1 METVPMNILR
11 YLASEDVSRTDYE
24 NLPRTNADILQEE
37 ADLDLGLNMLDLE
50 ELRELENQA
59 ELEINISEISSNSA
73 ERFFD
78 ATTLTGTA
86 QAAVLAQADLLA
98 MQVAN
103 HTNRPVHEIVP
114 HVLASDRPEIVGESG
129 TFIYNH
135 SPYQQIKTNPGTLK
149 LAGESLKDIGKEYA
163 KRGFDKIVE
172 LYERFSQLI
181 YKYFGKT
188 KKLLGHLKKMKE
200 QSGRLEGIK
209 PRNSILNVSGKEANT
224 MTYVNISNGTPVYI
238 KSGREIKNFLEVLSE
253 IKTASLE
260 TAVYNLKTNLEK
272 TEEAYETLRSSDKTA
287 IVEVLNKTRE
297 RMFETFESSLVHS
310 SNTSAEYTAKLTQS
324 KQNAQ
329 LPILPL
335 PGFRV
340 LVISVPSG
348 FTPVGNA
355 YVLMHNGNPVNHA
368 RETNLD
374 NDGIVATLNNTDNFK
389 IYTTPADPTSRT
401 TIKSSFE
408 FKVIK
413 PADLE
418 EILSKL
424 IDLTEDI
431 YNARIS
437 KVYLDGTRAVR
448 RFTKFTEKKEE
459 EINRGQTAEHD
470 VIEKR
475 YKALTKF
482 ILKNGLTC
490 YKMNMEILR
499 NLELGIE
506 VIANICSRS
515 LAEYR

>member
-1 METVPMNILR
+1 
-11 YLASEDVSRTDYE
+11 
-24 NLPRTNADILQEE
+24 
-37 ADLDLGLNMLDLE
+37 
-50 ELRELENQA
+50 
-59 ELEINISEISSNSA
+59 
-73 ERFFD
+73 
-78 ATTLTGTA
+78 
-86 QAAVLAQADLLA
+86 
-98 MQVAN
+98 
-103 HTNRPVHEIVP
+103 
-114 HVLASDRPEIVGESG
+114 
-129 TFIYNH
+129 
-135 SPYQQIKTNPGTLK
+135 
-149 LAGESLKDIGKEYA
+149 
-163 KRGFDKIVE
+163 
-172 LYERFSQLI
+172 
-181 YKYFGKT
+181 
-188 KKLLGHLKKMKE
+188 
-200 QSGRLEGIK
+200 
-209 PRNSILNVSGKEANT
+209 
-224 MTYVNISNGTPVYI
+224 MTYVNIRNGTPVYI

-401 TIKSSFE
+401 TVKSSFE